1 MGSFI
6 ENINVDFDIQPKK
19 KKDTGKT
26 SKTQR
31 EQRHSIFLPKT
42 VMSKRYIYVT
52 SIL

>member
-6 ENINVDFDIQPKK
+6 ENINVNFDIQPEKEK
-19 KKDTGKT
+19 ENC

-31 EQRHSIFLPKT
+31 EQRHSIFFPKMI
-42 VMSKRYIYVT
+42 MSKRYIYVT